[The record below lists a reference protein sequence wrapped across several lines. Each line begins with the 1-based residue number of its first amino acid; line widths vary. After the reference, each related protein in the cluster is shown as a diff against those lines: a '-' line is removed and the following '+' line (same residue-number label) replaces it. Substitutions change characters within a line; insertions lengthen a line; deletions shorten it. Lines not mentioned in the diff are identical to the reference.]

1 MSSVV
6 PNRTDAMPM
15 PLKDPN
21 PGQTGNR
28 VSGETS
34 ARTGQEADSQRGA
47 SDSTGLGL
55 RGADN
60 RLAGRGEARENGTS
74 QRQGPDADEVQAVAE
89 DLKQRLNT
97 QLEFEIDDEL
107 DRPIVRV
114 TNPETDE
121 VIRQIPPEAMLALS
135 RQLQEAG
142 DQDVGGM
149 LLDELR

>member
-28 VSGETS
+28 VSGEPGGPSGTE
-34 ARTGQEADSQRGA
+34 TGTGRKT
-47 SDSTGLGL
+47 SDSSGLSL

-60 RLAGRGEARENGTS
+60 RLPGREEARGNETS
-74 QRQGPDADEVQAVAE
+74 QRQAPDADEVQAVADE
-89 DLKQRLNT
+89 LKQRLNT

-135 RQLQEAG
+135 RQLQEAS